1 MGNLQSGTRVYGT
14 FTSDTSIG
22 YTPGIS
28 LAKSVTQI
36 GSRTTA
42 VNIDAPTGSI
52 KMYSAGAS
60 NNAQSF
66 TVNNTFVA
74 SHDLVMINPTS
85 GVDINNYYFFN
96 IKTVT
101 TGSFAVNFYAPKGNA
116 TDAPVLQFALFKG
129 AVN

>member
-36 GSRTTA
+36 SSRTNPVTI
-42 VNIDAPTGSI
+42 NAPTGSI

-66 TVNNTFVA
+66 TVNNTFVGPY
-74 SHDLVMINPTS
+74 DLVMINPTT
-85 GVDINNYYFFN
+85 GVDQGNYYFFN
-96 IKTVT
+96 VKTVSPGT
-101 TGSFAVNFYAPKGNA
+101 FAVNFYAPKGSA